1 MLSGAGNRKKLLR
14 EKLYSISYGKNARY
28 FLHFVKTI
36 NLKYSMGFFC
46 FSRFLP
52 DGGYNNLICLIN
64 FGMKAAW
71 RKRSLAAN
79 NSAVV
84 VIL

>member
-1 MLSGAGNRKKLLR
+1 MPWCNRFECDKITCCRVLVIGKCYL

-36 NLKYSMGFFC
+36 NLKYSMYFFL
-46 FSRFLP
+46 LP
-52 DGGYNNLICLIN
+52 VSGYDNLICLIN

-71 RKRSLAAN
+71 RET
-79 NSAVV
+79 V
-84 VIL
+84 